1 MIRRL
6 ADLVEEAKINIRG
19 GLGAARGVDLLKSGE
34 MEGIVSL
41 GRITLEPGSTIGD
54 HAHPNTE
61 DLYLILDG
69 HGIGILNDERFPV
82 GPGDL
87 FLVKAGGSHG
97 LINNSD
103 RPLTFL
109 GLLTRPSEQAQ

>member
-6 ADLVEEAKINIRG
+6 SELAVEPKQNIRG
-19 GLGAARGVDLLKSGE
+19 GVGAARGVDLLKLGE
-34 MEGIVSL
+34 MDGVLSL
-41 GRITLEPGSTIGD
+41 GRITLEPGSTIGE

-61 DLYLILDG
+61 DLYLILEG
-69 HGIGILNDERFPV
+69 HGRGILDGERFPV

-97 LINNSD
+97 LINDSEG
-103 RPLTFL
+103 PLTFL
-109 GLLTRPSEQAQ
+109 GLLTRSSLLG

>member
-6 ADLVEEAKINIRG
+6 SELPVEPKFNIRG
-19 GLGAARGVDLLKSGE
+19 GLGAGSGVDLLRLGE
-34 MEGIVSL
+34 MAGVLSL
-41 GRITLEPGSTIGD
+41 GRVTLEPGATIGE

-61 DLYLILDG
+61 DLYLILAG
-69 HGIGILNDERFPV
+69 RGVGILDGERFPV

-97 LINNSD
+97 LVNDSD
-103 RPLTFL
+103 APLTFL
-109 GLLTRPSEQAQ
+109 GLLTRPSENA